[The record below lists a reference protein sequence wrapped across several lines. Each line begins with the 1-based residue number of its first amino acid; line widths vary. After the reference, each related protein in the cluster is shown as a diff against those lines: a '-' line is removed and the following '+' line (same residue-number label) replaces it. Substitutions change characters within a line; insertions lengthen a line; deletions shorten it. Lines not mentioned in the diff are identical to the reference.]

1 MADFFQA
8 VAQVLQLVVGSSA
21 ATSLTVVGI
30 ILLLLTA
37 VMAYIGLDSK
47 PDETSKSLKVAL
59 YLCLVG
65 GILFSAAGP
74 SWALYNELS
83 YAAQHPIRIESTD
96 EIRQRLA
103 DNARV
108 RYVVRLIPYND
119 PAERQELSIDNVSTL
134 GPAKQLYSFVGDYE
148 ELKGRT
154 VADALDMVGVTRNFD
169 RVTAIIFPLPKK
181 RVIPRIFIRQM
192 PAVSFKSYSSRKA
205 TLKLKID
212 LLSQTR
218 LMMKNSKTYKIRI

>member
-1 MADFFQA
+1 MAEFFQA

-47 PDETSKSLKVAL
+47 PDETSKSLKAAL

-108 RYVVRLIPYND
+108 RYVVRLIPYNVGSA
-119 PAERQELSIDNVSTL
+119 AERQELSIDNVSTL

-192 PAVSFKSYSSRKA
+192 PAVSFKSYSSQKA
-205 TLKLKID
+205 TLTLKID
-212 LLSQTR
+212 LSSQTR
-218 LMMKNSKTYKIRI
+218 LMPKNSKT

>member
-83 YAAQHPIRIESTD
+83 NAAQHPIRTLTTD
-96 EIRQRLA
+96 EIR
-103 DNARV
+103 
-108 RYVVRLIPYND
+108 
-119 PAERQELSIDNVSTL
+119 
-134 GPAKQLYSFVGDYE
+134 
-148 ELKGRT
+148 
-154 VADALDMVGVTRNFD
+154 
-169 RVTAIIFPLPKK
+169 
-181 RVIPRIFIRQM
+181 
-192 PAVSFKSYSSRKA
+192 
-205 TLKLKID
+205 
-212 LLSQTR
+212 
-218 LMMKNSKTYKIRI
+218 